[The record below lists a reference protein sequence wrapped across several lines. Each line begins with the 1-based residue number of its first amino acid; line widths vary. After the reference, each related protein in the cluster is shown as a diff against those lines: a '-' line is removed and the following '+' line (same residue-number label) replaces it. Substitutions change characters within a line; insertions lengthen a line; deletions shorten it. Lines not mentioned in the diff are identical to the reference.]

1 MTEKTADQWTV
12 LEKQTVLQH
21 PFLRVEM
28 EKLLLPDGRIIPDW
42 PIVHMREYVNA
53 FVMNEANEVL
63 IFEGYKHGPDR
74 TGWQVLGGY
83 VEKGEAP
90 LAAVQRELLEETG
103 LQSSEWEHL
112 GNYVTDAN
120 RRGGLGH
127 FFIARR
133 VQSVGQ
139 GQDDENET
147 STAKWVSLE
156 EIQAAL
162 FDGRFISLTY
172 AVSTALGLIRLLQHE
187 TQRKEGR

>member
-1 MTEKTADQWTV
+1 
-12 LEKQTVLQH
+12 
-21 PFLRVEM
+21 
-28 EKLLLPDGRIIPDW
+28 
-42 PIVHMREYVNA
+42 
-53 FVMNEANEVL
+53 
-63 IFEGYKHGPDR
+63 
-74 TGWQVLGGY
+74 LGGY

-112 GNYVTDAN
+112 GSYVTDAN

-156 EIQAAL
+156 EVQAAL

-187 TQRKEGR
+187 TQRKEGS

>member
-1 MTEKTADQWTV
+1 MIDKTPDQWTV
-12 LEKQTVLQH
+12 LEKQTILQH

-53 FVMNEANEVL
+53 FVMNEADQVL

-74 TGWQVLGGY
+74 SGWQVIGGY
-83 VEKGEAP
+83 VENGETP
-90 LAAVQRELLEETG
+90 LEAIQRELLEETG
-103 LQSSEWEHL
+103 LRSDEWEHL
-112 GNYVTDAN
+112 GSYVTDAN
-120 RRGGLGH
+120 RKGGLGH

-139 GQDDENET
+139 GQNDENEK
-147 STAKWVSLE
+147 STTKWVSLA

-162 FDGRFISLTY
+162 FDGSFISLTY
-172 AVSTALGLIRLLQHE
+172 AVSTALGLIHFLQHANP
-187 TQRKEGR
+187 RKS

>member
-74 TGWQVLGGY
+74 TGW
-83 VEKGEAP
+83 
-90 LAAVQRELLEETG
+90 
-103 LQSSEWEHL
+103 
-112 GNYVTDAN
+112 
-120 RRGGLGH
+120 
-127 FFIARR
+127 
-133 VQSVGQ
+133 
-139 GQDDENET
+139 
-147 STAKWVSLE
+147 
-156 EIQAAL
+156 
-162 FDGRFISLTY
+162 
-172 AVSTALGLIRLLQHE
+172 
-187 TQRKEGR
+187 